1 MIIIEALTDN
11 PRLNQE
17 QLSETIGTSAKD
29 IKWNLRKLKEDGI
42 FAVSGLT
49 RAGVG
54 KCFCRDALT

>member
-29 IKWNLRKLKEDGI
+29 IEWNLRKLKEDGI
-42 FAVSGLT
+42 I
-49 RAGVG
+49 RRVG
-54 KCFCRDALT
+54 ADKGGSWEVLL